1 MIFIHKKKEL
11 SMSKNIEYKSIIAPF
26 IQEFIALKETA
37 GINTREN
44 KSILFE
50 IDTFFIVHGIT
61 EPMITRSLV
70 EQWRKTRENDSPGT
84 LHNKYSVWSQLA
96 RFMSRHGYE
105 CHIPKLPHY
114 SKSAKQGFA
123 PYIFTHE
130 QITAI
135 LNKSGEWRISKWNM
149 SSPVFCVP
157 AVLRLLYS
165 TGLRISEALLI
176 RNSDVKMDKGY
187 IHIRK
192 TKNRCE
198 RIVPINNALTVIL
211 QQYVFYRDKMPI
223 KDIAASGNYFFIKPN
238 GDPCTPGAI
247 YESFR
252 ILLRRCGIPF
262 TGNHQG
268 PRLHD
273 LRHTMAV
280 HSLEQ
285 MARNGMDLYASM
297 PIISTCLGHKSLSA
311 TEQYVRLT
319 YGMYPELTEQCSAV
333 VAFVYP
339 KNIKTE

>member
-1 MIFIHKKKEL
+1 PAYSPEVNPVESLWHHIREKGKF
-11 SMSKNIEYKSIIAPF
+11 KN
-26 IQEFIALKETA
+26 T
-37 GINTREN
+37 
-44 KSILFE
+44 
-50 IDTFFIVHGIT
+50 TFHSLGEVESRLVQVIVDRWH
-61 EPMITRSLV
+61 
-70 EQWRKTRENDSPGT
+70 KTRENDSPGT

-105 CHIPKLPHY
+105 CHIPKLPRY

-135 LNKSGEWRISKWNM
+135 LNRSTEWGISRWNM
-149 SSPVFCVP
+149 STPVFCVP

-176 RNSDVKMDKGY
+176 KNSDVKMDKGY

-192 TKNRCE
+192 TKNGCE
-198 RIVPINNALTVIL
+198 RIVPINNDMRAVL
-211 QQYVFYRDKMPI
+211 QQYIFYRDKMPI
-223 KDIAASGNYFFIKPN
+223 KDIAASGNCFFIKPD
-238 GDPCTPGAI
+238 GYPSTPRAI

-252 ILLRRCGIPF
+252 ILLRKCGIPF

-319 YGMYPELTEQCSAV
+319 YEIYPELTEQCSAV
-333 VAFVYP
+333 AAFVYP
-339 KNIKTE
+339 KNIKME